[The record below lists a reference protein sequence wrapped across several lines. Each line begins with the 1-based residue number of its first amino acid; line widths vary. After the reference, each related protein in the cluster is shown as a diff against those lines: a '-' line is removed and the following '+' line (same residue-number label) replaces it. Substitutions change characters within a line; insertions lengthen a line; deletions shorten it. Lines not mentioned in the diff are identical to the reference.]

1 MNKLLL
7 DIQTAYANGIN
18 KIEFFESYLG
28 FQNAEELHGI
38 LTCKNLQIFPIND
51 TLKFTGEL
59 IDLHYTEEERKELKE
74 KNSKVLMKNI
84 LLEKLAEEYVNN
96 KITIQDELAEKLIQD
111 IESEDDEDD
120 EDDDPYENDIKPS
133 ESPKKVQ
140 KIYNII
146 KRMFKNIRII
156 KFYNNQYTITS
167 DMTSICLNNKQMELL
182 YTLIDTYDIEFKI
195 LAKYDYE
202 DEEDETCYGVKFL
215 WNYIDK

>member
-7 DIQTAYANGIN
+7 DIQTAYANSIN
-18 KIEFFESYLG
+18 KVEILESYLNFESSHQLKG
-28 FQNAEELHGI
+28 ML
-38 LTCKNLQIFPIND
+38 LCKNLQIFPVDD
-51 TLKFTGEL
+51 TLKITGEL

-74 KNSKVLMKNI
+74 KNNKVLMKNI

-111 IESEDDEDD
+111 IESEDN
-120 EDDDPYENDIKPS
+120 EDDDPHENDIKPA
-133 ESPKKVQ
+133 ESPKEVQ

-156 KFYNNQYTITS
+156 KFDNNQYTITS
-167 DMTSICLNNKQMELL
+167 DMTSICLNNKQIELL
-182 YTLIDTYDIEFKI
+182 YTLADTYDIEFKI

-202 DEEDETCYGVKFL
+202 DEKDETCYGVKFL

>member
-7 DIQTAYANGIN
+7 DIQTAYANSIN
-18 KIEFFESYLG
+18 KVEILESYLNFESSHQLKG
-28 FQNAEELHGI
+28 ML
-38 LTCKNLQIFPIND
+38 LCKNLQIFPVDD

-74 KNSKVLMKNI
+74 KNNKVLMKNI

-96 KITIQDELAEKLIQD
+96 KITIQDELAEKLTQD
-111 IESEDDEDD
+111 IESEDN
-120 EDDDPYENDIKPS
+120 EDDDPYENDIKPA
-133 ESPKKVQ
+133 ESPKEVQ

-156 KFYNNQYTITS
+156 KFDNNQYTITS
-167 DMTSICLNNKQMELL
+167 DMTSICLNNKQIELL
-182 YTLIDTYDIEFKI
+182 YTLADTYDIEFKI

-202 DEEDETCYGVKFL
+202 DEKDETCYGVKFL

>member
-18 KIEFFESYLG
+18 KIEFFESYLTFETPRAFKG
-28 FQNAEELHGI
+28 TL
-38 LTCKNLQIFPIND
+38 LCKNLQIFPVDD
-51 TLKFTGEL
+51 TLKFVGEL
-59 IDLHYTEEERKELKE
+59 FDINWTDEEFKDLQE
-74 KNSKVLMKNI
+74 KNNKNLMKNI
-84 LLEKLAEEYVNN
+84 LLDKLAEQFVDKKRIN
-96 KITIQDELAEKLIQD
+96 IQDELAEKLIQD

-120 EDDDPYENDIKPS
+120 DPLENDIEPKQA
-133 ESPKKVQ
+133 PKKVQ

-156 KFYNNQYTITS
+156 KFDNNQYTITS

-182 YTLIDTYDIEFKI
+182 YTLIDAYDIEFKI
-195 LAKYDYE
+195 LARYDYE
-202 DEEDETCYGVKFL
+202 SEEDETCYGVKFL